1 MWLEERI
8 KGHSQMFW
16 KSINQSVWTKGYYH
30 LVRAKWGHEQHLG
43 ISRASES
50 QVKPVSLGMSM
61 TAELA
66 GNREGQG
73 IPYEQ
78 NPSPLWGGLMIHIPI
93 PIS

>member
-1 MWLEERI
+1 M
-8 KGHSQMFW
+8 
-16 KSINQSVWTKGYYH
+16 
-30 LVRAKWGHEQHLG
+30 GHEQHLG

-73 IPYEQ
+73 IAPYEQ
-78 NPSPLWGGLMIHIPI
+78 NPSPL
-93 PIS
+93 